1 MPPDPSAALRCIGLV
16 KRYGTVLAVDGID
29 LEVRTGEC
37 FGLLGPNG
45 AGKTTTIEI
54 LEGLLPS
61 DRGTVEILGC
71 VWGTDDGVLRQR
83 LGIHLQ
89 DTQFDEKLTVR
100 ETLRLF
106 RAFYDDGRTTD
117 SVLDLLSLHGK
128 AGAWVSK
135 LSGGQ
140 RQRLAVGCALIGD
153 PQLLFLDEPTTGL
166 DPQSRRQLWDVLNR
180 FRAQGGSILLTTHYM
195 DEAQTL
201 CDRVAIV
208 DQGRVIAL
216 GSPAKLIASLGAG
229 HVITFGTETAP
240 SDPAQFSIRLAGLP
254 GVHSATR
261 EGESWLLTSSDLH
274 VALPAVL
281 EYVDTGALTL
291 TSLTTHTASLED
303 VFVSYTGRHLR
314 DG

>member
-1 MPPDPSAALRCIGLV
+1 MTSESAAALRCTGLV
-16 KRYGTVLAVDGID
+16 KHYGDVLAVDGID
-29 LEVRTGEC
+29 LEVHTGEC

-45 AGKTTTIEI
+45 AGKTTTIEV
-54 LEGLLPS
+54 LEGLLQP
-61 DRGTVEILGC
+61 DDGTVEILGC
-71 VWGTDDGVLRQR
+71 QWGGDDDALRQR

-89 DTQFDEKLTVR
+89 ETQLDERLTVS
-100 ETLRLF
+100 ETLQLF
-106 RAFYDDGRTTD
+106 RAFYEDGRTVD
-117 SVLDLLSLHGK
+117 SVLDLLGLQSK
-128 AGAWVSK
+128 SGAWVSK

-153 PQLLFLDEPTTGL
+153 PRLLFLDEPTTGL
-166 DPQSRRQLWDVLNR
+166 DPQSRRQLWEVLDR
-180 FRAQGGSILLTTHYM
+180 FRELGGSILITAHYM

-216 GSPAKLIASLGAG
+216 GSPDQLINSLGAA

-240 SDPAQFSIRLAGLP
+240 DDPERVGGELAQLP
-254 GVHSATR
+254 GVHSAKR
-261 EGESWLLTSSDLH
+261 EAEHWLLTSSDLH

-281 EYVDTGALTL
+281 NFAETSGATL
-291 TSLTTHTASLED
+291 TSLTTHTATLED
-303 VFVSYTGRHLR
+303 VFVFYTGRHLR